1 MRDFILLFGLIIIT
15 DRKVKISNFS
25 VDFLVSVY
33 IKGNGIILLG
43 IFLPILKIW
52 VLPPPSPL
60 LTESEFNLRQS
71 LGELD
76 FPLTFSPLPRPDIQR
91 QG

>member
-52 VLPPPSPL
+52 VLPP
-60 LTESEFNLRQS
+60 
-71 LGELD
+71 
-76 FPLTFSPLPRPDIQR
+76 LPPPNRV
-91 QG
+91 